1 MVSEVG
7 HRSKS
12 KINTAHSLQ
21 PKTKTHRMHNK
32 TVVGPTAT
40 GEQEAVQEA
49 QPVLAHLPTTEAE
62 EEAQPVLAHLP
73 TKEAEEEAQTV
84 LAPLPTREEVE
95 EEAQA
100 GLGAPPTTAE
110 EEETPMIRTTVPR
123 SPVAPQVSFRQR
135 NQSEHSTAKESFV
148 YLNNYHGSKRS

>member
-12 KINTAHSLQ
+12 KINTANSLQ
-21 PKTKTHRMHNK
+21 PKTKTRRMHNK
-32 TVVGPTAT
+32 TVGPTAT

-49 QPVLAHLPTTEAE
+49 QPVLAHLPTKEAE

-73 TKEAEEEAQTV
+73 TTEAEEEAQTV
-84 LAPLPTREEVE
+84 LAHLPTTGEVE
-95 EEAQA
+95 EEVQEIQE
-100 GLGAPPTTAE
+100 APPTTAE

-123 SPVAPQVSFRQR
+123 LPVAPQVSFRPR
-135 NQSEHSTAKESFV
+135 NQSEQSTVKESFV
-148 YLNNYHGSKRS
+148 YLRNFHG

>member
-7 HRSKS
+7 RSSES
-12 KINTAHSLQ
+12 KINTGNSLQ
-21 PKTKTHRMHNK
+21 QKTKTRRMHNK
-32 TVVGPTAT
+32 MGRCPIAT

-49 QPVLAHLPTTEAE
+49 QPVLAHLPTT
-62 EEAQPVLAHLP
+62 
-73 TKEAEEEAQTV
+73 EAEEEAQTV

-110 EEETPMIRTTVPR
+110 EEETPMIRTTGPR
-123 SPVAPQVSFRQR
+123 LPVALQVSVHPRKH
-135 NQSEHSTAKESFV
+135 SEHSTAKESFV